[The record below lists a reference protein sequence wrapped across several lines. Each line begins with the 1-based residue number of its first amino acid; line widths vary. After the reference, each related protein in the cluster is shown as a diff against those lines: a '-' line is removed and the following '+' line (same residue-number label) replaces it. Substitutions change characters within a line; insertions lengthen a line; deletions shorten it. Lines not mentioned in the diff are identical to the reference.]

1 MVFEPGPSARRV
13 FHSDF
18 VLGSHKVRGS
28 LRDFAA
34 GLQPDDSAS
43 TRNYGP
49 VAIEWSKSD
58 YRLTE
63 PEARYALALNQTRL
77 TARAE
82 RGGERWLMDVRD
94 EMEVKYPE
102 SSYVTLV
109 GRPKLRIE
117 EGLFWVLQN
126 CGWLHPYTAEY
137 RFSVYSDD
145 PRLR

>member
-1 MVFEPGPSARRV
+1 MRSP
-13 FHSDF
+13 
-18 VLGSHKVRGS
+18 

-34 GLQPDDSAS
+34 SLQQTDS
-43 TRNYGP
+43 TLPQTYGP
-49 VAIEWSKSD
+49 VWVEWPRSD

-63 PEARYALALNQTRL
+63 PEARYALALNQTSL

-82 RGGERWLMDVRD
+82 RRGERWLIDVRH
-94 EMEVKYPE
+94 EMQVKSPE
-102 SSYVTLV
+102 SISVTLI
-109 GRPKLRIE
+109 GRPRLRIE

-126 CGWLHPYTAEY
+126 CGWLHPYRAEY